1 MARNIFTR
9 IPERGDICIGR
20 RSDKKIFYITAESY
34 DPSGI
39 DQTVYENQ
47 GVVFLR
53 DDEGAHIVGLTSA
66 GKPWCSRQWY
76 YISGQQLD
84 GEEHTATF
92 NIRTAS
98 AGSWQ
103 TNVAKT
109 FTYKA
114 TTDEALVEQL
124 RAFFQADEDMKAQDW
139 WADITDG
146 GKVRVHFKHTSVEQL
161 SSNTSTGLVLGTSLP
176 EVGVINPFGVRKTGR
191 NTDGSIANLACAVTF
206 YKTDRAATEWAGG
219 GVSKERPLR
228 PGGYPIGLPS
238 YLGQSAKNPGDF
250 CKALRAYY
258 GEGEEGWMNYMR
270 AQMYHYPANRHDSSA
285 ARSLARTLDLAKY
298 TYTSASVTT
307 PTVCLPAAAYCAQYA
322 TGCTPAGNWYLGD
335 VAEIAALLDGV
346 EYDTNPSRQS
356 DILNKSLALMG
367 GSGVSNGQGLWSCVR
382 DDRIAAWCAYGYY
395 GFFGSNH
402 LQSGVLAVPLS
413 LQQIKN

>member
-9 IPERGDICIGR
+9 IPERGDVCIGR
-20 RSDKKIFYITAESY
+20 RADKKIFYITAESY

-39 DQTVYENQ
+39 DQSVYENQ

-66 GKPWCSRQWY
+66 YKSWCSRQWH

-98 AGSWQ
+98 AGNWQ

-139 WADITDG
+139 WADITDD
-146 GKVRVHFKHTSVEQL
+146 GKVRVHFIHTSVEQL
-161 SSNTSTGLVLGTSLP
+161 SYNTSTGLVLGTPLP
-176 EVGVINPFGVRKTGR
+176 EVSVISPFGVRKTGR
-191 NTDGSIANLACAVTF
+191 QTEGSISNLARAVAY

-219 GVSKERPLR
+219 GVNKEQSLR
-228 PGGYPIGLPS
+228 PGSYPIGLPS

-250 CKALRAYY
+250 CKTLRAYY

-270 AQMYHYPANRHDSSA
+270 AQMYHYPINRHDSSA
-285 ARSLARTLDLAKY
+285 AGSLARTLDLAKY
-298 TYTSASVTT
+298 TYTSASVTS

-322 TGCTPAGNWYLGD
+322 TGCTPAGRWYLGD
-335 VAEIAALLDGV
+335 VAEVAALLDGV
-346 EYDTNPSRQS
+346 EYGTNPSRQS

-367 GSGVSNGQGLWSCVR
+367 GAGVGNGQVLWSCVR
-382 DDRIAAWCAYGYY
+382 RYRLAAWCAHGDV
-395 GFFGSNH
+395 GFFGGGGLLYS
-402 LQSGVLAVPLS
+402 VLAVPLS
-413 LQQIKN
+413 LQRIKN

>member
-9 IPERGDICIGR
+9 IPERGDVCIGR
-20 RSDKKIFYITAESY
+20 RADKKIFYITAESY

-53 DDEGAHIVGLTSA
+53 DDEGAHIVGLSSA
-66 GKPWCSRQWY
+66 SKPWCSRQWH

-98 AGSWQ
+98 ADNWK
-103 TNVAKT
+103 TVVAKT

-124 RAFFQADEDMKAQDW
+124 RAFFQADKDMKAQDW
-139 WADITDG
+139 WADITQD
-146 GKVRVHFKHTSVEQL
+146 GKVRVHFACKSEMQL
-161 SSNTSTGLVLGTSLP
+161 NNNTSTGLVLGMPMP
-176 EVGVINPFGVRKTGR
+176 EVGVVNPFGLRKTGR
-191 NTDGSIANLACAVTF
+191 TTEGSISNLARAVLY

-219 GVSKERPLR
+219 GVNKEQPLR
-228 PGGYPIGLPS
+228 PSGYPIGLPS

-250 CKALRAYY
+250 CKTLRSYY

-285 ARSLARTLDLAKY
+285 AMSLACTLDLARH
-298 TYTSASVTT
+298 TYTSVSVTT

-322 TGCTPAGNWYLGD
+322 TGCTPAGQWYLGD
-335 VAEIAALLDGV
+335 AAEIAALLDGV
-346 EYDTNPSRQS
+346 EYGANPSRQS
-356 DILNKSLALMG
+356 DILNKSLSLMDG
-367 GSGVSNGQGLWSCVR
+367 TGVGNVQYLWSCVR
-382 DDRIAAWCAYGYY
+382 AYRHAAWCALGNL
-395 GFFGSNH
+395 GFFIGGY
-402 LQSGVLAVPLS
+402 LQNGYLAVPLS